1 MDVYIQELNAKIP
14 PEKWFSILTTKGT
27 DGRNGMKS
35 PGACSK
41 HRRCT
46 EREANQNEANEK

>member
-14 PEKWFSILTTKGT
+14 PEKWFCILTTKGT